1 MTETLVA
8 FGGATKALADGRLGG
23 YLVVYSDARAP
34 DLEGDFFTADTDF
47 DFEDGHQVGVY
58 YLHGQD
64 ATLGKRRIG
73 KALLRRDPVGIWIEA
88 QLDLRDDYERAL
100 YQLAQQGALGWSS
113 GAAAHLVERRQVSGI
128 SGQVSGNRY
137 QPEASTEYKVQSA
150 NDPVP
155 RSRFDVHRT
164 RNPELRTENYE
175 LGTENSSLITRH
187 PSLPLAHHVTRWT
200 IAEASLTPTPA
211 EPRARVVAA
220 KSLDSPQFAV
230 HSSQHAIE
238 QSPLTIQNPQPRT
251 QNTQLRTENDELRTQ
266 NPELR
271 IENSSLVTRHSSLS
285 TRHSSLPNGDPM
297 SEQTPTLESL
307 NEQLT
312 RVLRYIE
319 DAPAVKSTGYFTVD
333 GGAADPQVK
342 SLGDWLLAVMRGDEQ
357 RLRTIY
363 RSTKSL
369 NSDSGG
375 AGGYTVPTEYSAQLL
390 QVAVE
395 QSQVLARV
403 RRIPVNAPMG
413 EYPALDQYL
422 APTAGSGNTAQAG
435 GLKATKRAEGGS
447 YTETE
452 PQFQMIRYR
461 LSDAASGMVKVTKEL
476 RMDSVAGIEA
486 FLQNVIG
493 VSVASK
499 LEYYIL
505 RGTGVGEPLGIL
517 NAPAKIDITPDTNNS
532 FAYADA
538 VEMVGRFKA
547 VAGAPTWLYH
557 PGLIND
563 IAVFQIGTGG
573 AAFVNS
579 MSAGMPMSLLGYPL
593 ISSEHLP
600 QPDNSGCAI
609 LADLGAYLL
618 FDKGGLYIEFS
629 EHAAFTEGK
638 DTWRF
643 GIRCDGQPWM
653 KSAITLA
660 DPQGS
665 YSVSPFVSFND

>member
-1 MTETLVA
+1 MTDTLVA
-8 FGGATKALADGRLGG
+8 FGGATKALADGKLGG
-23 YLVVYSDARAP
+23 YLVVYSDAHAP
-34 DLEGDFFTADTDF
+34 DLEGDFFTAATDF
-47 DFEDGHQVGVY
+47 DFADGHQVGVY

-113 GAAAHLVERRQVSGI
+113 GAAAHLVERRLADGYEDQ
-128 SGQVSGNRY
+128 
-137 QPEASTEYKVQSA
+137 VQSA
-150 NDPVP
+150 ACKVQPTGAVAP
-155 RSRFDVHRT
+155 CTLHPAPKSQ
-164 RNPELRTENYE
+164 NPA
-175 LGTENSSLITRH
+175 H
-187 PSLPLAHHVTRWT
+187 PTAYHITRWT

-211 EPRARVVAA
+211 EPRARVVTA
-220 KSLDSPQFAV
+220 KSL
-230 HSSQHAIE
+230 
-238 QSPLTIQNPQPRT
+238 QSPESNSECSVQSAECNKDSAECKVQRAKSEPTSP
-251 QNTQLRTENDELRTQ
+251 ENLELRTRNNALYTLHAATPSQ
-266 NPELR
+266 VTNLQPALPAAPCTLPAAPCTLPAAP
-271 IENSSLVTRHSSLS
+271 NHKTSSFSK
-285 TRHSSLPNGDPM
+285 GDTM
-297 SEQTPTLESL
+297 DTTPTLESL

-319 DAPAVKSTGYFTVD
+319 DAPAIKSTGYFSVD
-333 GGAADPQVK
+333 GGTADAQVK
-342 SLGDWLLAVMRGDEQ
+342 SLGDWLLAVMRGDDQ
-357 RLRTIY
+357 RLRTVY

-369 NSDSGG
+369 NSDSGT

-493 VSVASK
+493 VSVANK

-517 NAPAKIDITPDTNNS
+517 NAPAKIDITPDTNNV
-532 FAYADA
+532 FTYADA

-579 MSAGMPMSLLGYPL
+579 MSAGMPMALLGYPL

-600 QPDNSGCAI
+600 QPDNSGCAV
-609 LADLGAYLL
+609 LADLGSYLL

-643 GIRCDGQPWM
+643 GMRCDGQPWM

-665 YSVSPFVSFND
+665 YTVSPFVSFND

>member
-1 MTETLVA
+1 MSETLVA
-8 FGGATKALADGRLGG
+8 FGGATKALADGKLGG
-23 YLVVYSDARAP
+23 YLVVYSDAQAP
-34 DLEGDFFTADTDF
+34 DLEGDFFTDATDF
-47 DFEDGHQVGVY
+47 DVEDGRQVGVY

-73 KALLRRDPVGIWIEA
+73 KALLKRDPVGIWIEA

-113 GAAAHLVERRQVSGI
+113 GAAAHLVER
-128 SGQVSGNRY
+128 
-137 QPEASTEYKVQSA
+137 T
-150 NDPVP
+150 P
-155 RSRFDVHRT
+155 R
-164 RNPELRTENYE
+164 P
-175 LGTENSSLITRH
+175 
-187 PSLPLAHHVTRWT
+187 PHHVTRWT

-211 EPRARVVAA
+211 EPRARVVTV
-220 KSLDSPQFAV
+220 KSLQGTASSAECRKNSAKCSVQSATSDAQEAKAAAPQ
-230 HSSQHAIE
+230 HITSQPVTASACCTLH
-238 QSPLTIQNPQPRT
+238 PVPTH
-251 QNTQLRTENDELRTQ
+251 NTF
-266 NPELR
+266 
-271 IENSSLVTRHSSLS
+271 SLS
-285 TRHSSLPNGDPM
+285 NGDSM
-297 SEQTPTLESL
+297 DTTPTLESL
-307 NEQLT
+307 NEQLN

-319 DAPAVKSTGYFTVD
+319 DAPAIKSTGYFTVD
-333 GGAADPQVK
+333 GGAADLQVK
-342 SLGDWLLAVMRGDEQ
+342 SLGDWLLAVMRGDDQ
-357 RLRTIY
+357 RLRTVY

-517 NAPAKIDITPDTNNS
+517 NAPAKIDITPDTNNV
-532 FAYADA
+532 FTYADA

-600 QPDNSGCAI
+600 QPDNSGCAV
-609 LADLGAYLL
+609 LADLGSYLL

-643 GIRCDGQPWM
+643 GMRCDGQPWM

-660 DPQGS
+660 DPQGT
-665 YSVSPFVSFND
+665 YTVSPFVSFND